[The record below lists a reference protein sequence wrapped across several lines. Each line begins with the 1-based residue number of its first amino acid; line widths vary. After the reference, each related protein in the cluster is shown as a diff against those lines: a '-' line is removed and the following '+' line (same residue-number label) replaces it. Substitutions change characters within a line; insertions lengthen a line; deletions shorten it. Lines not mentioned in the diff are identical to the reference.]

1 MKRDFSYFNS
11 AKAYLLLFFGVLFLT
26 GCSFKT
32 IVHPYPQKLE
42 ETINSYKDDITLHKD
57 GKLKYLPNRDDAE
70 VFEDLN
76 YKEGALYVDAG
87 RFYRLKKEDQF
98 SDPFSGSGFIV
109 TSEAYFD
116 DQLREDV
123 FRVILRN
130 KESSEYKY
138 IITGTSQN
146 VTIARSDSI
155 NYQIIAR
162 DFWPP
167 SVKKVKAEDGN
178 EWHHYPLGG
187 SWDYIDPSNERFLVV
202 QGSPVKKRLAAEANY
217 GQSFTLFS
225 NTELSDE
232 FRSEFIIVFLGYW
245 HLTNIQYYYEECD
258 FEDLPSDA
266 CPGSVIIK

>member
-11 AKAYLLLFFGVLFLT
+11 VKAYLLLFFGILFST

-32 IVHPYPQKLE
+32 IVHPYPQELE
-42 ETINSYKDDITLHKD
+42 ESINSYKDDITLHKD

-76 YKEGALYVDAG
+76 YKEGALYLDAG

-123 FRVILRN
+123 FRVILRD

-187 SWDYIDPSNERFLVV
+187 SWDYIDQSNERFLVV
-202 QGSPVKKRLAAEANY
+202 QGSPVKKRLGAEANY
-217 GQSFTLFS
+217 GQSFMLLS
-225 NTELSDE
+225 DTELSDE
-232 FRSEFIIVFLGYW
+232 FKSEFIIVFLGYW

-258 FEDLPSDA
+258 FENLSSDA

>member
-11 AKAYLLLFFGVLFLT
+11 GKAYLLLFFGLLFST

-32 IVHPYPQKLE
+32 IVHPYPQEFE
-42 ETINSYKDDITLHKD
+42 ESINSYKDDITLHKD
-57 GKLKYLPNRDDAE
+57 GKIKYLPNRDDSE

-76 YKEGALYVDAG
+76 YKEGALYLDTG

-98 SDPFSGSGFIV
+98 SAPFSGSGFIV

-123 FRVILRN
+123 FKVILRK
-130 KESSEYKY
+130 KESSEHKY

-146 VTIARSDSI
+146 ATIARSDSI
-155 NYQIIAR
+155 NYQIIAK

-167 SVKKVKAEDGN
+167 SVKKVKAEDSN

-187 SWDYIDPSNERFLVV
+187 SWDYIDQSNERFLIV
-202 QGSPVKKRLAAEANY
+202 QGSPVKKRMGAETNY

-258 FEDLPSDA
+258 FEDLSSDA

>member
-1 MKRDFSYFNS
+1 MKRDFSYFNFG
-11 AKAYLLLFFGVLFLT
+11 KAYLLLFFGIFFST

-42 ETINSYKDDITLHKD
+42 ESINNYKTGITLHKD
-57 GKLKYLPNRDDAE
+57 GKLKYLPDRNDSE
-70 VFEDLN
+70 SFNDLN

-87 RFYRLKKEDQF
+87 RFYRLKKEDRF
-98 SDPFSGSGFIV
+98 SDPFTNSVLVV

-123 FRVILRN
+123 FKVTLRK
-130 KESSEYKY
+130 KESSEHKY

-146 VTIARSDSI
+146 ATIARSDSI

-162 DFWPP
+162 DFWAP
-167 SVKKVKAEDGN
+167 SVKKVKTEDGN

-187 SWDYIDPSNERFLVV
+187 TWDYFDPSNERFLVV
-202 QGSPVKKRLAAEANY
+202 QGSPVKKRLGAEANY
-217 GQSFTLFS
+217 GESFTLLS
-225 NTELSDE
+225 NTEHSDT
-232 FRSEFIIVFLGYW
+232 FKSEFIIVFLGYW

-258 FEDLPSDA
+258 FENLSSDA